1 MTNIEKRDLYDIN
14 RNLTGKT
21 IFKGEPIPDNNYII
35 VVLVFIQNS
44 EGKFLIQKRSKIKNN
59 KYATTG
65 GHPKSGETSIQG
77 IISEVKEE
85 IGLDI
90 DSSNL
95 KLYYTGRS
103 DYEKVFWDDYYIK
116 MDISN
121 IQNLVLQKEEV
132 ESVCWL
138 SIPEIKALMKEDKF
152 FKNHYEEF
160 EILLNWLKE
169 GSDK

>member
-1 MTNIEKRDLYDIN
+1 MEQRDLYDIN
-14 RNLTGKT
+14 RRLTGKT
-21 IFKGEPIPDNNYII
+21 IFKGDPIPENNYII

-44 EGKFLIQKRSKIKNN
+44 EGKFLIQKRSEIKNG

-65 GHPKSGETSIQG
+65 GHPKLGEDSVQG

-85 IGLDI
+85 IGLELKPDDI
-90 DSSNL
+90 Q
-95 KLYYTGRS
+95 LYYTGRS
-103 DYEKVFWDDYYIK
+103 DSERVFWDVYYIK
-116 MDISN
+116 MDIDDIN
-121 IQNLVLQKEEV
+121 NLTLQKEEV

-138 SIPEIKALMKEDKF
+138 SIDEIHSLMKDNKF

-169 GSDK
+169 GKNIAY